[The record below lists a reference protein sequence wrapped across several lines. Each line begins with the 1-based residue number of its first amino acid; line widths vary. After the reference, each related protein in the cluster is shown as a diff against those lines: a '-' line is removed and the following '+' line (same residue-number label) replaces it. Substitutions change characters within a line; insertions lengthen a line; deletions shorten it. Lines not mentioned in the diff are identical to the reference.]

1 MNEKEKTT
9 QSSELPAHLT
19 APPILLPPPV
29 PAAND
34 KPIDRVKSPTEKK
47 RSRELER

>member
-1 MNEKEKTT
+1 MNEKDKATHT
-9 QSSELPAHLT
+9 PELPAHLNT
-19 APPILLPPPV
+19 PPILLPPPV